1 MSDVSVVGRW
11 SSTARSARARLTSFR
26 VIVAIVA
33 STVATS
39 TVVGP
44 LACGA
49 APGRS
54 ETSAALQRP

>member
-1 MSDVSVVGRW
+1 MSDLTVVGRW
-11 SSTARSARARLTSFR
+11 SSTARSARARLTTYR
-26 VIVAIVA
+26 VVVAIVA

-49 APGRS
+49 VS
-54 ETSAALQRP
+54 ERSAASNIAPHR